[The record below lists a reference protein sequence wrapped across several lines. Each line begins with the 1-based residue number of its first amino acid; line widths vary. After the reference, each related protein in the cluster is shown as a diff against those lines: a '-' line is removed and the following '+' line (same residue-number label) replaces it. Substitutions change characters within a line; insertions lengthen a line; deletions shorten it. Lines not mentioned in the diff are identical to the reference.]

1 MSEEEKKQPSKA
13 PKDLMGMLE
22 YYLVTKAPFAL
33 PAGVKEW
40 IVKYGPWIDVVLL
53 ILFLPVIM
61 LALGLSAALM
71 PFAMMGGATGFGL
84 VSIIL
89 IVQIVLMVAA
99 LPGLF
104 ARKMSG
110 WKLLF
115 YSVIINLVYGLVNS
129 LTYFGSILGTLI
141 SVLISLYLFQVKS
154 LYKN

>member
-1 MSEEEKKQPSKA
+1 
-13 PKDLMGMLE
+13 
-22 YYLVTKAPFAL
+22 
-33 PAGVKEW
+33 
-40 IVKYGPWIDVVLL
+40 
-53 ILFLPVIM
+53 
-61 LALGLSAALM
+61 
-71 PFAMMGGATGFGL
+71 
-84 VSIIL
+84 
-89 IVQIVLMVAA
+89 MVAA

-141 SVLISLYLFQVKS
+141 SVLISLYILFQVKS